1 MHFLFYNVPA
11 RREVFTN
18 LTRSS
23 CFPLSFCG
31 HRWVENVPVAER
43 AIKVWP
49 MLQKFVDAAED
60 KRVQKPSTASYDAIL
75 AARGDPLVIAK
86 LEFFLAI
93 ARSFNPFLQRYQTD
107 EPVLPFLVKDLTEL
121 LMSLL
126 RRFIK
131 RELLQDQTPLQL
143 TKMDI
148 SEEKNWV
155 SLKSLDIGLGAESA
169 IKALLGKPG
178 NKIGELSV
186 LNFRRECLQCLVKVV
201 KKLQDKCP
209 LKFPVNEQGPE
220 WCITQMKNLVQ
231 TFIQGKQLAGGI
243 AAGDVII
250 QQFTSFLSVES
261 REEEFVSFQ
270 PLSQRLD
277 VFLHSKLCTSHPDLL
292 KFCQSVLLL
301 SHGQATVER
310 GFSVN
315 KEVET
320 CNLLD
325 ESLEALRLICDKVIG
340 CGGILKVPLTKEL
353 LASAASAR
361 SHYRL
366 YLENE
371 RKKKESATQELKR
384 KAAEKELED
393 LRNQRRVLRVVCDS
407 LEVDA
412 DKFAEIAEGK
422 TGTKMAELITKS
434 NSLRR
439 RHKDKKAEL
448 LQVDKMI
455 EEKATQLRHL

>member
-1 MHFLFYNVPA
+1 
-11 RREVFTN
+11 
-18 LTRSS
+18 
-23 CFPLSFCG
+23 
-31 HRWVENVPVAER
+31 
-43 AIKVWP
+43 

-148 SEEKNWV
+148 SEEKKCV

-178 NKIGELSV
+178 NKTGELSV

-201 KKLQDKCP
+201 KKLQIACLDP
-209 LKFPVNEQGPE
+209 ARMNRDPE

-261 REEEFVSFQ
+261 REEEFMSFQ

-371 RKKKESATQELKR
+371 RKKESATQELKR

-393 LRNQRRVLRVVCDS
+393 LRNQRRVLSVVCDS

-439 RHKDKKAEL
+439 RHKDKKL
-448 LQVDKMI
+448 NCSKWT
-455 EEKATQLRHL
+455 K